1 MVSTSDPTNRGMF
14 GVLLLLFLL
23 LLLLTGVTRMEEWG
37 GGGGLWCSEDD
48 VGTIASWKV
57 KVSVDTGTGREWD
70 AVGDGDL
77 GAGFDVV
84 VVKNIGRAVVAFCT
98 MPMTDGKSA
107 RNEVTVV
114 G

>member
-1 MVSTSDPTNRGMF
+1 M
-14 GVLLLLFLL
+14 
-23 LLLLTGVTRMEEWG
+23 
-37 GGGGLWCSEDD
+37 WCSEDD
-48 VGTIASWKV
+48 VGRIASWKV

-70 AVGDGDL
+70 AVGDGEL

-84 VVKNIGRAVVAFCT
+84 VVVVDDGVVKNIGRAVVAFCT

-114 G
+114 GVGTTSLATV